1 MVDTIRSHA
10 VTVVRVV
17 VVVRSAV
24 VDVVLVVRVTAIGRA
39 QPPVCGVAARQA
51 QINFSLQPTL
61 RRIVSAEMA
70 RHS

>member
-24 VDVVLVVRVTAIGRA
+24 VDVVLVVCVTAISRA
-39 QPPVCGVAARQA
+39 QPPVCGVAA
-51 QINFSLQPTL
+51 
-61 RRIVSAEMA
+61 
-70 RHS
+70 